1 LEFLFIIFL
10 INQKMNNVF
19 LKNYFGFNRQQRNGL
34 FVLIVISFLLLIIRL
49 VYPLLMSAGAVAV
62 QNLALVE
69 AMLDSN
75 LESTQKNNKL
85 NFYAKNEKVNLFMF
99 DPNTVSQAQLIALGF
114 SEKRASIFLKF
125 RNRGFIFR
133 KKEDLLKVFG
143 ISGNFYES
151 LRPFIRIEN
160 KNITA
165 RIFVSK
171 NEETKEIPK
180 QKTTISAIELNSAD
194 SVSLK
199 SLNGIGSVYAKRILK
214 YRNILGGFTNV
225 EQLREV
231 YGFNDEVYN
240 KIKSSVS
247 VNSTLIKKV
256 NLNKDDFKV
265 VNKHPYLSYELT
277 KTIFDFRRK
286 NNINA
291 TNLKDLLGDNSLYG
305 KLLPYLTFE

>member
-1 LEFLFIIFL
+1 
-10 INQKMNNVF
+10 MNNVF